1 VIEHC
6 LRGSRR
12 VAVHPSRNQH
22 DEDSVATCHR
32 PLDDFGIVGRP
43 WNDRHAALERSEF
56 QDALLPA
63 YADDLVASI
72 ERVLHQ
78 VLPGLP
84 RSADDAYPRRLLAH
98 SSRLDARR
106 RHRPTR
112 EDDEAR
118 ASKGPARTH
127 FAGGRVPT
135 GES

>member
-1 VIEHC
+1 
-6 LRGSRR
+6 L
-12 VAVHPSRNQH
+12 
-22 DEDSVATCHR
+22 
-32 PLDDFGIVGRP
+32 
-43 WNDRHAALERSEF
+43 
-56 QDALLPA
+56 
-63 YADDLVASI
+63 I

-78 VLPGLP
+78 VLPELS

-127 FAGGRVPT
+127 FAAGGCTT